1 MSTLIDDAH
10 AESPT
15 PPATSADT
23 QEAQATSAPALELRG
38 LVKQYGGVQ
47 ALRGASLSAARGT
60 VHGLI
65 GQNGAGKSTLI
76 KILAGLERADAG
88 EIHVDGV
95 KLDGGAP
102 GEIAFIHQERLLSPT
117 FTVAEALAL
126 GDEATVPRG
135 ALPGFRGLGG
145 LRALRSLLPLDLRR
159 MRRRASDA
167 LAAHFDI
174 ALPPDKL
181 IGELSVAEQQIVQIT
196 RALMRAPR
204 ILVFDEPTAALVSRE
219 VERLLQIIDRLRAR
233 GLTILYVSHYLNEI
247 ASLCDRVTVLRD
259 GVDVAQVEARTTPV
273 ETLVEAM
280 IGTPPAARAR
290 RAPNTSP
297 ETQGAVL
304 EARNLHAPGRFGPLS
319 FTLRRGEVLGVTGL
333 VGSGGKP
340 LVRSLFGLERGVL
353 GELRVHGKTVRL
365 RRPADAVRRGIAFVP
380 EDRRRQ
386 GVATALPVRE
396 NLSLASLARFSRF
409 GLVDTRRETAAAR
422 ALIDTLGVRTPG
434 PHAPVRHLSGGNQQK
449 VALGKW
455 LGRAQGGGIYILDEP
470 TVGVD
475 VGAKADIYRLIDRL
489 VAQGASVLIFSSDL
503 HELLDVTDR
512 VLVLARGAIVQDVAS
527 HDASTQD
534 LLAWATLARGG
545 AHAAPNDAAPTQ
557 ENAA

>member
-1 MSTLIDDAH
+1 MSTLIDDARG
-10 AESPT
+10 ESPT
-15 PPATSADT
+15 PAAIPPDT
-23 QEAQATSAPALELRG
+23 QGAQATPAPALELRG

-88 EIHVDGV
+88 EIRVDGV

-135 ALPGFRGLGG
+135 ALPGFR
-145 LRALRSLLPLDLRR
+145 ALRTLLPLDLRR

-297 ETQGAVL
+297 EAQGAVL
-304 EARNLHAPGRFGPLS
+304 EARDLHAPGRFGPLS
-319 FTLRRGEVLGVTGL
+319 FTLRRGVVLGVTGL

-455 LGRAQGGGIYILDEP
+455 LGRAQGGGERDSGGIYILDEP

>member
-1 MSTLIDDAH
+1 
-10 AESPT
+10 
-15 PPATSADT
+15 
-23 QEAQATSAPALELRG
+23 
-38 LVKQYGGVQ
+38 VQ

-88 EIHVDGV
+88 EIRVDGV
-95 KLDGGAP
+95 KRDGGAP

-126 GDEATVPRG
+126 GDEPRVPG
-135 ALPGFRGLGG
+135 LPR

-159 MRRRASDA
+159 MRRRASEA
-167 LAAHFDI
+167 LAEHFDI
-174 ALPPDKL
+174 ALPPDRL

-259 GVDVAQVEARTTPV
+259 GIDVAQVDARTTPV

-280 IGTPPAARAR
+280 IGTPPEARAR
-290 RAPNTSP
+290 RVSNAPHDAHDAQNTHDV
-297 ETQGAVL
+297 VL
-304 EARNLHAPGRFGPLS
+304 EARDLHAPGRFGPLS
-319 FTLRRGEVLGVTGL
+319 FALRRGEVLGVTGL

-353 GELRVHGKTVRL
+353 GELRLNGK
-365 RRPADAVRRGIAFVP
+365 
-380 EDRRRQ
+380 
-386 GVATALPVRE
+386 
-396 NLSLASLARFSRF
+396 
-409 GLVDTRRETAAAR
+409 
-422 ALIDTLGVRTPG
+422 
-434 PHAPVRHLSGGNQQK
+434 
-449 VALGKW
+449 
-455 LGRAQGGGIYILDEP
+455 
-470 TVGVD
+470 
-475 VGAKADIYRLIDRL
+475 
-489 VAQGASVLIFSSDL
+489 
-503 HELLDVTDR
+503 R
-512 VLVLARGAIVQDVAS
+512 V
-527 HDASTQD
+527 
-534 LLAWATLARGG
+534 
-545 AHAAPNDAAPTQ
+545 
-557 ENAA
+557 

>member
-1 MSTLIDDAH
+1 MSTPRDDARG
-10 AESPT
+10 EPPT
-15 PPATSADT
+15 PQAYETPA
-23 QEAQATSAPALELRG
+23 APALELRG

-88 EIHVDGV
+88 EIRVDGV
-95 KLDGGAP
+95 KRDGGAP

-126 GDEATVPRG
+126 GDEPRVP
-135 ALPGFRGLGG
+135 GLRR

-159 MRRRASDA
+159 MRRRASEA
-167 LAAHFDI
+167 LAEHFDI
-174 ALPPDKL
+174 ALPPDRL

-259 GVDVAQVEARTTPV
+259 GIDVAQVDARTTPV

-290 RAPNTSP
+290 RVSNARTDAHDTQNTH
-297 ETQGAVL
+297 EAVL
-304 EARNLHAPGRFGPLS
+304 EARDLHAPGRFGPLS
-319 FTLRRGEVLGVTGL
+319 FALRRGEVLGVTGL

-353 GELRVHGKTVRL
+353 GELRLNGKRVRL

-455 LGRAQGGGIYILDEP
+455 LGRAQAGGGIYILDEP

-475 VGAKADIYRLIDRL
+475 VGAKADIYRLIDEL

-512 VLVLARGAIVQDVAS
+512 VLVLARGAIVQDVGS
-527 HDASTQD
+527 QTASTQD
-534 LLAWATLARGG
+534 LLAWATLARRRAG
-545 AHAAPNDAAPTQ
+545 AAPTQ

>member
-1 MSTLIDDAH
+1 MSTPRDDARG
-10 AESPT
+10 EPPT
-15 PPATSADT
+15 P
-23 QEAQATSAPALELRG
+23 QAHETPTAPALELRG

-88 EIHVDGV
+88 EIRVDGV
-95 KLDGGAP
+95 KRDGGAP

-126 GDEATVPRG
+126 GDEPRVP
-135 ALPGFRGLGG
+135 GLRR

-159 MRRRASDA
+159 MRRRASEA
-167 LAAHFDI
+167 LAEHFDI
-174 ALPPDKL
+174 ALPPDRL

-196 RALMRAPR
+196 RTLMRAPR

-259 GVDVAQVEARTTPV
+259 GIDVAQVDARTTPV

-280 IGTPPAARAR
+280 IGTPPEARAR
-290 RAPNTSP
+290 RVSNAPHDAHDTQNTRDV
-297 ETQGAVL
+297 VL
-304 EARNLHAPGRFGPLS
+304 EARDLHAPGRFGPLS
-319 FTLRRGEVLGVTGL
+319 FALRRGEVLGVTGL

-353 GELRVHGKTVRL
+353 GELRLNGKRVRL

-455 LGRAQGGGIYILDEP
+455 LGRAQAGGGIYILDEP

-475 VGAKADIYRLIDRL
+475 VGAKADIYRLIDEL

-512 VLVLARGAIVQDVAS
+512 VLVLARGAIVQDVDS
-527 HDASTQD
+527 QTASTQD
-534 LLAWATLARGG
+534 LLAWATLARRRAG
-545 AHAAPNDAAPTQ
+545 AAPTQ